1 MTGDRT
7 RTSSQKRNSLGY
19 DFCHA
24 IIDDHSNKRPP
35 RHGYAPAAPRQA
47 KQMFLRLPCSGCHAG
62 AGRRAAFGP
71 KIVGQGLSTAIIR
84 TTIENG
90 RGQMPAS

>member
-1 MTGDRT
+1 
-7 RTSSQKRNSLGY
+7 
-19 DFCHA
+19 
-24 IIDDHSNKRPP
+24 
-35 RHGYAPAAPRQA
+35 
-47 KQMFLRLPCSGCHAG
+47 MFLGLACFGCHTG

-90 RGQMPAS
+90 RGQMPASEASAQALDDIAAYVAILQEQPSAGRKTRGL

>member
-1 MTGDRT
+1 MDTSRYARFYCPDHKMTGDRT
-7 RTSSQKRNSLGY
+7 RTSSQKRNGLGY
-19 DFCHA
+19 DF
-24 IIDDHSNKRPP
+24 
-35 RHGYAPAAPRQA
+35 
-47 KQMFLRLPCSGCHAG
+47 CHAG